1 MALSRLVFA
10 PLLVLT
16 LVIAACGG
24 GGAATTAPGQA
35 TTAPG
40 QATPAPTQVAAS
52 TNDDF
57 EPGPAEPDATPG
69 TSLTGCELVAPE
81 DIEAALDLD
90 AGTVDDGEFEETADI
105 LDPHSNQCRYT
116 GDWGGLIV
124 RVTPTDGV
132 NTYDAVAD
140 VFGEDAEAI
149 DGIGDGALWFED
161 NNRGYFI
168 SGSVMV
174 LLQLTHISE
183 GDFDSFREPTVA
195 LGEAAIA
202 KI

>member
-1 MALSRLVFA
+1 MALSRLVYA

-16 LVIAACGG
+16 LLIAACGG
-24 GGAATTAPGQA
+24 GAAATSD
-35 TTAPG
+35 PG
-40 QATPAPTQVAAS
+40 QATPAPTQAAAP

-90 AGTVDDGEFEETADI
+90 AGTVGDGEFEETADI
-105 LDPHSNQCRYT
+105 LDPHSNQCRYND
-116 GDWGGLIV
+116 DWGGLIV

-140 VFGEDAEAI
+140 VYGEDAEAI

-161 NNRGYFI
+161 NDRGYFI

-174 LLQLTHISE
+174 LLQFTHIAE
-183 GDFDSFREPTVA
+183 GDFDSFRDPTVA